1 MTYRRAGTST
11 SSTSAQAVQV
21 HVSSLAFG
29 TSVRVP
35 SMQIAV
41 RRIVYS
47 PQAGQGRPGAFVEA
61 EINVCGAVPPVS
73 SAAMRASSASTRSGA
88 PFMRLHSDHLSSVDR
103 IVGKTAANAGRAK
116 FNSPRRSMKA
126 DGADS
131 SLGRQHDTAFMME
144 MSACASITK
153 PVPPRSLRQ

>member
-1 MTYRRAGTST
+1 MTYRLAGTST

-29 TSVRVP
+29 TSVRVA

-47 PQAGQGRPGAFVEA
+47 PQAGHGRPGALVGA
-61 EINVCGAVPPVS
+61 EISVCDAVPPFS
-73 SAAMRASSASTRSGA
+73 SAAMRASNSSTRSGA
-88 PFMRLHSDHLSSVDR
+88 PLMRLHSDHLSRVDR

-116 FNSPRRSMKA
+116 FDSPGRSMNFNGGDPIRA
-126 DGADS
+126 
-131 SLGRQHDTAFMME
+131 RQHDAALATGTPA
-144 MSACASITK
+144 
-153 PVPPRSLRQ
+153 